1 MTTRDGG
8 TRRRLRRRRP
18 FLERVVVVVVVYVVA
33 LVLSACFT
41 SNSSSSSAMAYG
53 VPYASNRP
61 STNASLSS
69 ERLAE
74 GTLTLIG
81 AHVTPFFDVVG
92 PLSTAKGFSF
102 SCAVFLFDDRD
113 NVESGGALVSK
124 MSHPDHPAVA
134 MTIEPRAKKRSSEG
148 KILEE
153 EENVERE
160 NDGTDDDGIRVEE
173 KGSAVSFAVTFR
185 KTYAVRKATTNGG
198 SPGEAA
204 ASFTLSGKSKR
215 RLVANRWHH
224 VALVVD
230 EDVVSFYMD
239 GILDVEH
246 KLPPNKGL
254 TQRGG
259 LFLSPHALSSNS
271 LDDALSIGGESRER
285 RRWRMSTLKARFEP
299 PSGLKGLVY
308 GPRLRMV
315 FDNDDDEEANAD
327 ECCYDE
333 EIDDEEDEDDY
344 DIEEQQCDS
353 SKRTTTTHLCGER
366 LSLIHIS
373 EPTRPY

>member
-8 TRRRLRRRRP
+8 TGRRLRRRLRRP
-18 FLERVVVVVVVYVVA
+18 FLERVVVMYVVVA

-41 SNSSSSSAMAYG
+41 SSSSSSSSSSAMAYG

-74 GTLTLIG
+74 GTLTLTG

-113 NVESGGALVSK
+113 NVESGGTRVEN
-124 MSHPDHPAVA
+124 VA
-134 MTIEPRAKKRSSEG
+134 SGSSGGGDNHRTAGEEEVERW
-148 KILEE
+148 KVILEE

-173 KGSAVSFAVTFR
+173 KGPGGVAYGDAGKRTR
-185 KTYAVRKATTNGG
+185 LAKRRRTAVRRRSGG
-198 SPGEAA
+198 EFYIEREIEKTVGGEQM
-204 ASFTLSGKSKR
+204 ASR
-215 RLVANRWHH
+215 RISR
-224 VALVVD
+224 VD
-230 EDVVSFYMD
+230 EDVVSLYMD
-239 GILDVEH
+239 GILDAEH

-299 PSGLKGLVY
+299 LSGLKG
-308 GPRLRMV
+308 
-315 FDNDDDEEANAD
+315 
-327 ECCYDE
+327 
-333 EIDDEEDEDDY
+333 
-344 DIEEQQCDS
+344 
-353 SKRTTTTHLCGER
+353 
-366 LSLIHIS
+366 
-373 EPTRPY
+373 